1 MKINFR
7 LQSSHV
13 FMIFILFIIISFSLL
28 GYFLY
33 VNFYQA
39 LAMPNPLYP
48 SSTDIALQRI
58 NTKLFNTV
66 TVEIEKKKAGENI
79 DWTKVKNPFLPY

>member
-1 MKINFR
+1 MRFNFR
-7 LQSSHV
+7 LQSSH
-13 FMIFILFIIISFSLL
+13 IFILFIFFTIISFSFL

-58 NTKLFNTV
+58 DTKLFNTV
-66 TVEIEKKKAGENI
+66 TAEIEKKKAGENI
-79 DWTKVKNPFLPY
+79 DWAKMKNPFLPY